1 MFAHRFVLTHEF
13 EIRKSSVEMERNMT
27 LSECYEEMGADLQ
40 EVLRR
45 LKTEER
51 IGKFL
56 KLILTDTNYES
67 LCKALEEKNYE
78 QAFTHIHNLK
88 GLAMNLGLTPLL
100 VPAQELCEELR
111 DGEPERELKP
121 LLDEVAAA
129 YQKVLGI
136 VERLD

>member
-1 MFAHRFVLTHEF
+1 
-13 EIRKSSVEMERNMT
+13 MT
-27 LSECYEEMGADLQ
+27 LEECYKEMGADLQ

-67 LCKALEEKNYE
+67 LCKALEEKDYE
-78 QAFTHIHNLK
+78 QAFTHVHNLK

-100 VPAQELCEELR
+100 IPAQELCEELR
-111 DGEPERELKP
+111 DGEPERKLKP

>member
-1 MFAHRFVLTHEF
+1 
-13 EIRKSSVEMERNMT
+13 MT

-88 GLAMNLGLTPLL
+88 GLA
-100 VPAQELCEELR
+100 LR
-111 DGEPERELKP
+111 PQPR
-121 LLDEVAAA
+121 
-129 YQKVLGI
+129 
-136 VERLD
+136 

>member
-1 MFAHRFVLTHEF
+1 MYKR
-13 EIRKSSVEMERNMT
+13 
-27 LSECYEEMGADLQ
+27 Q
-40 EVLRR
+40 
-45 LKTEER
+45 
-51 IGKFL
+51 
-56 KLILTDTNYES
+56 S

-111 DGEPERELKP
+111 DGEPERDFKP

-136 VERLD
+136 VEKLD

>member
-1 MFAHRFVLTHEF
+1 
-13 EIRKSSVEMERNMT
+13 MT

-56 KLILTDTNYES
+56 KLILKDTNYES

-78 QAFTHIHNLK
+78 QAFTYIHNLK

>member
-1 MFAHRFVLTHEF
+1 
-13 EIRKSSVEMERNMT
+13 MT
-27 LSECYEEMGADLQ
+27 LSECYEEMGADLH

-88 GLAMNLGLTPLL
+88 GLAMNLEVWDGNGKEK
-100 VPAQELCEELR
+100 VQKNHAEAQW
-111 DGEPERELKP
+111 
-121 LLDEVAAA
+121 
-129 YQKVLGI
+129 
-136 VERLD
+136 